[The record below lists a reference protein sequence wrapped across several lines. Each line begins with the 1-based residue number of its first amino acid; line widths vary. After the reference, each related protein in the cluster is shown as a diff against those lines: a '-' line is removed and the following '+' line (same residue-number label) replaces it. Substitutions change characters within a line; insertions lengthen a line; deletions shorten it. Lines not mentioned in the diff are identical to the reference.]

1 MDFKARLYDRKRPD
15 VGIAEIN
22 KALTELLSNNVTI
35 NKNVEKI
42 NITAQSLDKNYHE
55 FKELVEAILTVIIG
69 TLETNDFAQSYHN
82 QLDTDVSTLG
92 YIKES
97 ELDADV
103 SSLGYIKEGELDT
116 AVSALGYIKE
126 GQLDTGVSSL
136 GYIKESELESWL
148 TEHGY
153 QPQQ

>member
-15 VGIAEIN
+15 VAIAEIN
-22 KALTELLSNNVTI
+22 KVLSELLSNNVTI

-42 NITAQSLDKNYHE
+42 IVTAQSLDKNYYD

-82 QLDTDVSTLG
+82 QLDTDVSALG

-97 ELDADV
+97 
-103 SSLGYIKEGELDT
+103 GLDT
-116 AVSALGYIKE
+116 AVSA
-126 GQLDTGVSSL
+126 L

>member
-1 MDFKARLYDRKRPD
+1 MDFKAKLYDRKRPD
-15 VGIAEIN
+15 VAIAEIN
-22 KALTELLSNNVTI
+22 KVLSELLSNNVTI

-42 NITAQSLDKNYHE
+42 IITAQSLDKNYYD

-82 QLDTDVSTLG
+82 QLDTDVSSLG

-97 ELDADV
+97 A
-103 SSLGYIKEGELDT
+103 LDT
-116 AVSALGYIKE
+116 AVSA
-126 GQLDTGVSSL
+126 L

>member
-1 MDFKARLYDRKRPD
+1 MDFKAKLYDRKRPD
-15 VGIAEIN
+15 VAIAEIN
-22 KALTELLSNNVTI
+22 KVLSELLSNNVTI

-42 NITAQSLDKNYHE
+42 IITAQSLDKNYYE

-82 QLDTDVSTLG
+82 QLDTDVSSLG

-97 ELDADV
+97 D
-103 SSLGYIKEGELDT
+103 LDT
-116 AVSALGYIKE
+116 AVSALGYIK
-126 GQLDTGVSSL
+126 
-136 GYIKESELESWL
+136 KSELESWL

>member
-1 MDFKARLYDRKRPD
+1 MDFKAKLYDRKRPD
-15 VGIAEIN
+15 VAIAEIN
-22 KALTELLSNNVTI
+22 KVLSELLSNNVTI

-42 NITAQSLDKNYHE
+42 IITAQSLDKDYYD

-82 QLDTDVSTLG
+82 QLDTDVSSLG

-97 ELDADV
+97 D
-103 SSLGYIKEGELDT
+103 LDT
-116 AVSALGYIKE
+116 AVSA
-126 GQLDTGVSSL
+126 L

>member
-1 MDFKARLYDRKRPD
+1 MDFKAKLYDRKRPD
-15 VGIAEIN
+15 VAIAEIN
-22 KALTELLSNNVTI
+22 KVLSELLSNNVTI
-35 NKNVEKI
+35 KKNVEKI
-42 NITAQSLDKNYHE
+42 IVTAQSLDKNYYD

-82 QLDTDVSTLG
+82 QLDIDVSALG

-97 ELDADV
+97 D
-103 SSLGYIKEGELDT
+103 LDT
-116 AVSALGYIKE
+116 AVSALGYIK
-126 GQLDTGVSSL
+126 
-136 GYIKESELESWL
+136 KSELENWL

>member
-1 MDFKARLYDRKRPD
+1 MDFKSKLYDRKRPD
-15 VGIAEIN
+15 VAIAEIN
-22 KALTELLSNNVTI
+22 KALSELLSNNVTI
-35 NKNVEKI
+35 NKNIEKI
-42 NITAQSLDKNYHE
+42 IITAQSLDKNYYD

-82 QLDTDVSTLG
+82 QLDTDL
-92 YIKES
+92 
-97 ELDADV
+97 
-103 SSLGYIKEGELDT
+103 
-116 AVSALGYIKE
+116 SALGYIKE
-126 GQLDTGVSSL
+126 SDIDTAVSAL

>member
-1 MDFKARLYDRKRPD
+1 MDFNAKLYDRKRPD
-15 VGIAEIN
+15 VAIAEIN
-22 KALTELLSNNVTI
+22 KVLSELLSNNVTI

-42 NITAQSLDKNYHE
+42 IITAQSLDKNYYD

-82 QLDTDVSTLG
+82 QLDTDVSALG

-97 ELDADV
+97 DLDA
-103 SSLGYIKEGELDT
+103 
-116 AVSALGYIKE
+116 AVSALGYIK
-126 GQLDTGVSSL
+126 
-136 GYIKESELESWL
+136 KSELESWL

>member
-1 MDFKARLYDRKRPD
+1 MDFKAKLYDRKRPD
-15 VGIAEIN
+15 VAIAEIN

-42 NITAQSLDKNYHE
+42 IITAQSLDKNYHD
-55 FKELVEAILTVIIG
+55 FKELVETILTVIIG

-92 YIKES
+92 YIKEG
-97 ELDADV
+97 ELDEDV
-103 SSLGYIKEGELDT
+103 SALGYIKESDLDT

-126 GQLDTGVSSL
+126 
-136 GYIKESELESWL
+136 SELENWL

-153 QPQQ
+153 QPQEV

>member
-1 MDFKARLYDRKRPD
+1 MDFKAKLYDRKRPD
-15 VGIAEIN
+15 VAIAEIN
-22 KALTELLSNNVTI
+22 KVLSELLSNNVTI

-42 NITAQSLDKNYHE
+42 IITAQSLDKNYYD

-69 TLETNDFAQSYHN
+69 TSETNDFAQSYHN
-82 QLDTDVSTLG
+82 QLDTDVSALG

-97 ELDADV
+97 DLDA
-103 SSLGYIKEGELDT
+103 
-116 AVSALGYIKE
+116 AVSALGYIK
-126 GQLDTGVSSL
+126 
-136 GYIKESELESWL
+136 KSELESWL

>member
-1 MDFKARLYDRKRPD
+1 MDFKAKLYDRKRPD
-15 VGIAEIN
+15 VAIAEIN
-22 KALTELLSNNVTI
+22 KVLSELLSKNVTI

-42 NITAQSLDKNYHE
+42 IITAQSLDKNYYD

-82 QLDTDVSTLG
+82 QLDTDVSALG

-97 ELDADV
+97 DLDA
-103 SSLGYIKEGELDT
+103 
-116 AVSALGYIKE
+116 AVSALGYIK
-126 GQLDTGVSSL
+126 
-136 GYIKESELESWL
+136 KSELESWL

>member
-1 MDFKARLYDRKRPD
+1 MDFKAKLYDRKRPD
-15 VGIAEIN
+15 VAIAEIN
-22 KALTELLSNNVTI
+22 KVLSELLSNNVTI

-42 NITAQSLDKNYHE
+42 IVTAQSLDKNYYD

-69 TLETNDFAQSYHN
+69 TLETNDFAQSYHT
-82 QLDTDVSTLG
+82 QLDTD
-92 YIKES
+92 
-97 ELDADV
+97 
-103 SSLGYIKEGELDT
+103 
-116 AVSALGYIKE
+116 VSALGYIKE
-126 GQLDTGVSSL
+126 NDLDTAVSAL

>member
-1 MDFKARLYDRKRPD
+1 MDFKAKLYDRKRPD
-15 VGIAEIN
+15 VAIAEIN
-22 KALTELLSNNVTI
+22 KVLIELLSNNVTI

-42 NITAQSLDKNYHE
+42 IITAQSLDKNYYD

-82 QLDTDVSTLG
+82 QLDTDVSALG

-97 ELDADV
+97 DLDA
-103 SSLGYIKEGELDT
+103 
-116 AVSALGYIKE
+116 AVSALGYIK
-126 GQLDTGVSSL
+126 
-136 GYIKESELESWL
+136 KSELESWL

>member
-1 MDFKARLYDRKRPD
+1 MDFKAKLYDRKRPD
-15 VGIAEIN
+15 VAIAEIN
-22 KALTELLSNNVTI
+22 KVLSELLSNNVTI

-42 NITAQSLDKNYHE
+42 IVTAQSLDKNYYD

-82 QLDTDVSTLG
+82 QLDTDVS
-92 YIKES
+92 
-97 ELDADV
+97 
-103 SSLGYIKEGELDT
+103 SLGYIKEIDLDT

-126 GQLDTGVSSL
+126 
-136 GYIKESELESWL
+136 SELEGWL

>member
-1 MDFKARLYDRKRPD
+1 MDFKAKLYDRKRPD
-15 VGIAEIN
+15 VAIAEIN
-22 KALTELLSNNVTI
+22 KVLSELLLNNVTI
-35 NKNVEKI
+35 NKSVEKI
-42 NITAQSLDKNYHE
+42 IITAQSLDKNYYD

-82 QLDTDVSTLG
+82 QLDTDVSALG

-97 ELDADV
+97 D
-103 SSLGYIKEGELDT
+103 LDT
-116 AVSALGYIKE
+116 AVSALGYIK
-126 GQLDTGVSSL
+126 
-136 GYIKESELESWL
+136 KSELESWL

>member
-1 MDFKARLYDRKRPD
+1 MDFKAKLYDRKRPD
-15 VGIAEIN
+15 VAIAEIN
-22 KALTELLSNNVTI
+22 KVLSELLSNNVTI
-35 NKNVEKI
+35 KKNVEKI
-42 NITAQSLDKNYHE
+42 IVTAQSLDKNYYD

-82 QLDTDVSTLG
+82 QLDTDVSSLG

-97 ELDADV
+97 D
-103 SSLGYIKEGELDT
+103 LDT

-126 GQLDTGVSSL
+126 SA
-136 GYIKESELESWL
+136 LESWL

>member
-1 MDFKARLYDRKRPD
+1 MEFKAKLYDRKRPD
-15 VGIAEIN
+15 VAIAEIN
-22 KALTELLSNNVTI
+22 KVLSELLSNNVTI

-42 NITAQSLDKNYHE
+42 IITAQSLDKNYYD

-82 QLDTDVSTLG
+82 QLDTDVSALG

-97 ELDADV
+97 D
-103 SSLGYIKEGELDT
+103 LDT
-116 AVSALGYIKE
+116 AVSALGYIK
-126 GQLDTGVSSL
+126 
-136 GYIKESELESWL
+136 KSELESWL

>member
-1 MDFKARLYDRKRPD
+1 MDFKAKLYDRKRPD
-15 VGIAEIN
+15 VAIAEIN
-22 KALTELLSNNVTI
+22 KVLSELLSNNVTI

-42 NITAQSLDKNYHE
+42 IVTAQSLDKNYYD

-82 QLDTDVSTLG
+82 QLDTDVS
-92 YIKES
+92 
-97 ELDADV
+97 A
-103 SSLGYIKEGELDT
+103 
-116 AVSALGYIKE
+116 
-126 GQLDTGVSSL
+126 L

>member
-1 MDFKARLYDRKRPD
+1 MDFKAKLYDRKRPD
-15 VGIAEIN
+15 VAIAEIN
-22 KALTELLSNNVTI
+22 KVLSELLSNNVTI

-42 NITAQSLDKNYHE
+42 IVTAQSLDKNYYD

-82 QLDTDVSTLG
+82 QLDTDVSALG

-97 ELDADV
+97 
-103 SSLGYIKEGELDT
+103 ELDT
-116 AVSALGYIKE
+116 AVSALGYIK
-126 GQLDTGVSSL
+126 
-136 GYIKESELESWL
+136 KSELESWL

>member
-1 MDFKARLYDRKRPD
+1 MDFKAKLYDRKRPD
-15 VGIAEIN
+15 VAIAEIN
-22 KALTELLSNNVTI
+22 KVLSELLSNNVTI

-42 NITAQSLDKNYHE
+42 IITAQSLDKNYYD

-82 QLDTDVSTLG
+82 QLDTDLSALG
-92 YIKES
+92 YIKEI
-97 ELDADV
+97 D
-103 SSLGYIKEGELDT
+103 LDT
-116 AVSALGYIKE
+116 AVSALGYIK
-126 GQLDTGVSSL
+126 
-136 GYIKESELESWL
+136 KSELESWL

>member
-1 MDFKARLYDRKRPD
+1 MDFKSKLYDRKRPD
-15 VGIAEIN
+15 VAIAEIN
-22 KALTELLSNNVTI
+22 KVLSELLLNNVTI

-42 NITAQSLDKNYHE
+42 TITAQSLDKNYYD

-103 SSLGYIKEGELDT
+103 S
-116 AVSALGYIKE
+116 ALGYIKE
-126 GQLDTGVSSL
+126 SQLDTGVSAL

>member
-1 MDFKARLYDRKRPD
+1 MDFKAKLYDRKRPD
-15 VGIAEIN
+15 VAIAEIN
-22 KALTELLSNNVTI
+22 KVLSELLSNNVTI

-42 NITAQSLDKNYHE
+42 IITAQSLDKNYYD

-82 QLDTDVSTLG
+82 QLDTDVSSLG

-103 SSLGYIKEGELDT
+103 SALGYIKESDLDT
-116 AVSALGYIKE
+116 AVSALGYIK
-126 GQLDTGVSSL
+126 
-136 GYIKESELESWL
+136 KSELESWL

>member
-1 MDFKARLYDRKRPD
+1 MDFKAKLYDRKRPY
-15 VGIAEIN
+15 VAIAEIN
-22 KALTELLSNNVTI
+22 KVLSELLLNNVTI

-42 NITAQSLDKNYHE
+42 IITAQSLDKNYYD

-82 QLDTDVSTLG
+82 QLDTDVSALG

-97 ELDADV
+97 D
-103 SSLGYIKEGELDT
+103 LDT
-116 AVSALGYIKE
+116 AVSALGYIK
-126 GQLDTGVSSL
+126 
-136 GYIKESELESWL
+136 KSELESWL

>member
-1 MDFKARLYDRKRPD
+1 MDFKAKLYDRKRPD
-15 VGIAEIN
+15 VAIAEIN
-22 KALTELLSNNVTI
+22 KVLSELLLNNVTI

-42 NITAQSLDKNYHE
+42 IITAQSLDKNYYD

-82 QLDTDVSTLG
+82 QLDTDVSALG

-97 ELDADV
+97 D
-103 SSLGYIKEGELDT
+103 LDT
-116 AVSALGYIKE
+116 AVSALGYIK
-126 GQLDTGVSSL
+126 
-136 GYIKESELESWL
+136 KSELESWL

>member
-1 MDFKARLYDRKRPD
+1 MDFKAKLYDRKRPD
-15 VGIAEIN
+15 VAIAEIN
-22 KALTELLSNNVTI
+22 KVLSELLSNNVTI

-42 NITAQSLDKNYHE
+42 IVTAQSLDKNYYD

-97 ELDADV
+97 DLDA
-103 SSLGYIKEGELDT
+103 

-126 GQLDTGVSSL
+126 
-136 GYIKESELESWL
+136 SELENWL

>member
-1 MDFKARLYDRKRPD
+1 MDFKAKLYDRKRPD
-15 VGIAEIN
+15 VAIAEIN
-22 KALTELLSNNVTI
+22 KVLSELLSKNVTI

-42 NITAQSLDKNYHE
+42 IVTAQSLDKNYYD

-82 QLDTDVSTLG
+82 QLDTDVSSLG

-97 ELDADV
+97 D
-103 SSLGYIKEGELDT
+103 LDT
-116 AVSALGYIKE
+116 AVSALGYIK
-126 GQLDTGVSSL
+126 
-136 GYIKESELESWL
+136 KSELESWL

>member
-1 MDFKARLYDRKRPD
+1 MDFKAKLYDRKRPD
-15 VGIAEIN
+15 VAIAEIN
-22 KALTELLSNNVTI
+22 KVLSELLSNNVTI

-42 NITAQSLDKNYHE
+42 IITAQSLDKNYYD

-82 QLDTDVSTLG
+82 QLDTDVSALG

-97 ELDADV
+97 
-103 SSLGYIKEGELDT
+103 GLDT
-116 AVSALGYIKE
+116 AVSALGYIK
-126 GQLDTGVSSL
+126 
-136 GYIKESELESWL
+136 KSELESWL

>member
-1 MDFKARLYDRKRPD
+1 MDFKAKLYDRKRPD
-15 VGIAEIN
+15 VAIAEIN
-22 KALTELLSNNVTI
+22 KVLMELLSNNVTI

-42 NITAQSLDKNYHE
+42 IVTAQSLDKNYYD

-82 QLDTDVSTLG
+82 QLDTDVSSLG

-97 ELDADV
+97 N
-103 SSLGYIKEGELDT
+103 LDT
-116 AVSALGYIKE
+116 AVSALGYIK
-126 GQLDTGVSSL
+126 
-136 GYIKESELESWL
+136 KSELESWL

>member
-1 MDFKARLYDRKRPD
+1 MDFKAKLYDRKRPD
-15 VGIAEIN
+15 VAIAEIN

-42 NITAQSLDKNYHE
+42 NITAQSLDKNYHD

-82 QLDTDVSTLG
+82 QLDTDLSALG

-97 ELDADV
+97 D
-103 SSLGYIKEGELDT
+103 LDT
-116 AVSALGYIKE
+116 AVSALGYIK
-126 GQLDTGVSSL
+126 
-136 GYIKESELESWL
+136 KSELESWL

>member
-15 VGIAEIN
+15 VAIAEIN
-22 KALTELLSNNVTI
+22 KVLSDLLSNNVTI
-35 NKNVEKI
+35 NKSVEKI
-42 NITAQSLDKNYHE
+42 IITAQSLDKNYYD

-82 QLDTDVSTLG
+82 QLDTDVSALG

-97 ELDADV
+97 D
-103 SSLGYIKEGELDT
+103 LDT
-116 AVSALGYIKE
+116 AVSALGYIK
-126 GQLDTGVSSL
+126 
-136 GYIKESELESWL
+136 KSELESWL

>member
-1 MDFKARLYDRKRPD
+1 MDFKAKLYDRKRPD
-15 VGIAEIN
+15 VAIAEIN
-22 KALTELLSNNVTI
+22 KVLSELLSNNVTI

-42 NITAQSLDKNYHE
+42 IVTAQSLDKNYYD

-82 QLDTDVSTLG
+82 QLDTDVSALG
-92 YIKES
+92 YIKNS
-97 ELDADV
+97 DLDA
-103 SSLGYIKEGELDT
+103 
-116 AVSALGYIKE
+116 AVSALGYIK
-126 GQLDTGVSSL
+126 
-136 GYIKESELESWL
+136 KSELESWL

>member
-1 MDFKARLYDRKRPD
+1 MDFKAKLYDRKRPD
-15 VGIAEIN
+15 VAIAEIN
-22 KALTELLSNNVTI
+22 KVLSELLLNNVTI

-42 NITAQSLDKNYHE
+42 IITAQSLDKNYYE

-82 QLDTDVSTLG
+82 QLDTDVSSLG

-97 ELDADV
+97 D
-103 SSLGYIKEGELDT
+103 LDT
-116 AVSALGYIKE
+116 AVSALGYIK
-126 GQLDTGVSSL
+126 
-136 GYIKESELESWL
+136 KSELESWL

>member
-1 MDFKARLYDRKRPD
+1 MDFKAKLYDRKRPD
-15 VGIAEIN
+15 VAIAEIN
-22 KALTELLSNNVTI
+22 KVLSELLSNNVTI

-42 NITAQSLDKNYHE
+42 IVTAQSLDKNYYD

-103 SSLGYIKEGELDT
+103 SSLGYIKESDLDT
-116 AVSALGYIKE
+116 AVSA
-126 GQLDTGVSSL
+126 L

>member
-1 MDFKARLYDRKRPD
+1 MDFKAKLYDRKRPD
-15 VGIAEIN
+15 VAIAEIN
-22 KALTELLSNNVTI
+22 KVLSELLSNNVTI
-35 NKNVEKI
+35 KKNVEKI
-42 NITAQSLDKNYHE
+42 IVTAQSLDKNYYD

-82 QLDTDVSTLG
+82 QLDTDVSSLG

-97 ELDADV
+97 
-103 SSLGYIKEGELDT
+103 YLDT
-116 AVSALGYIKE
+116 AVSALGYIK
-126 GQLDTGVSSL
+126 
-136 GYIKESELESWL
+136 KSELESWL

>member
-1 MDFKARLYDRKRPD
+1 MDFKAKLYDRKRPD
-15 VGIAEIN
+15 VAIAEIN
-22 KALTELLSNNVTI
+22 KVLSELLSNNVTI
-35 NKNVEKI
+35 NKSVEKI
-42 NITAQSLDKNYHE
+42 IVTAQSLDKNYYD

-82 QLDTDVSTLG
+82 QLDTDVSSLG

-97 ELDADV
+97 D
-103 SSLGYIKEGELDT
+103 LDT
-116 AVSALGYIKE
+116 AVSA
-126 GQLDTGVSSL
+126 L

-148 TEHGY
+148 TAHGY

>member
-1 MDFKARLYDRKRPD
+1 MDFKAKLYDRKRPD
-15 VGIAEIN
+15 VAIAEIN
-22 KALTELLSNNVTI
+22 KVLSELLSNNVTI

-42 NITAQSLDKNYHE
+42 IVTAQSLDKNYYD

-69 TLETNDFAQSYHN
+69 TLETNDFAQSYHT
-82 QLDTDVSTLG
+82 QLDTD
-92 YIKES
+92 
-97 ELDADV
+97 
-103 SSLGYIKEGELDT
+103 
-116 AVSALGYIKE
+116 VSALGYIKE
-126 GQLDTGVSSL
+126 SNLDTDVSAL